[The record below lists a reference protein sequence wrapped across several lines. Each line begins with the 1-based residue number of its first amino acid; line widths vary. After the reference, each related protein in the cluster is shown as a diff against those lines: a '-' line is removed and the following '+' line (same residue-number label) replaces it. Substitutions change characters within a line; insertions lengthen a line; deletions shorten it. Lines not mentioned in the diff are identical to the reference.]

1 MNIEQKI
8 NNILDKWEGTRMIEK
23 HFGEPEE
30 LLKELR
36 ELIKKEFPEEEQFK
50 EVLKKI
56 RFKDKTFKHVAR
68 SLIWPDY
75 EDTHLEIYELN
86 PSNWPN
92 DEDDEPIDLE
102 NHEILEITDD
112 YLILIAGGDWQQPCK
127 MKIQLVDGDL
137 QVTESTQDFEW
148 QDGLTN
154 EQIINSLLND
164 PFK

>member
-8 NNILDKWEGTRMIEK
+8 DNILDTWEGTRMIEK

-36 ELIKKEFPEEEQFK
+36 ELIKKEFTVESQIHTTSRS
-50 EVLKKI
+50 LKKLVLG
-56 RFKDKTFKHVAR
+56 R
-68 SLIWPDY
+68 IWPDQ
-75 EDTHLEIYELN
+75 EDTDLEIYELN
-86 PSNWPN
+86 ASNWPN

-154 EQIINSLLND
+154 EQIINLLLND